1 MNFQGITVDDAG
13 FDRSIKQG
21 EKESRSLFHMVMR
34 SWPGP
39 LRHGKIVDRATK
51 HERIQRMGRRA
62 ALADNCYILAS
73 SRSVLAMF
81 YLGQSYLGQFLLRP
95 VLLRPGAT

>member
-1 MNFQGITVDDAG
+1 MVNFQRITVDDAG

-21 EKESRSLFHMVMR
+21 ESRSLFHMVMR

-51 HERIQRMGRRA
+51 HERAQRMGRRA
-62 ALADNCYILAS
+62 ALADNCNILAS
-73 SRSVLAMF
+73 SRSVLLEMA
-81 YLGQSYLGQFLLRP
+81 Q
-95 VLLRPGAT
+95 GATDEITQCDLE